1 MSNEPV
7 EETPDLYGAYPRL
20 NDAQLLELT
29 ALGTRRPTRAGEVL
43 YRAGETSDEFIVIL
57 DGHAT
62 VVQDLGPEQRVI
74 AVHGPHR
81 FLGEI
86 GLLTGQPFF
95 LNNVAREPGEV
106 LSVPVD
112 DLRGLVTSDPRLAD
126 LILRAFLIR
135 RSLHLSLG
143 AGFAI
148 IGSRYSADTRR
159 LREFAARNRLPHQWI
174 DLESD
179 TDADRLL
186 RELGID
192 RDQTPVVIWHGE
204 VLRNPDNGVL
214 AAAFGLR
221 HTPPSQSVF
230 DLIVVGAGPAGLAA
244 AVYGASEGL
253 STVVLEAVAAGG
265 QAGTSSKIE
274 NYLGFP
280 AGISGGEL
288 AERAVIQA
296 RRFGAE
302 LTVPATAVALEA
314 EDGHHVVRLESGEH
328 VGGHAV
334 VIASGVRYR
343 KLGLPREDEFEPT
356 SIYYAATEMEAN
368 LCRGDPVVVVGGG
381 NSAGQATVFLAQHAG
396 QINFIVQSNDLERDM
411 SRYLADRIRQTPG
424 VQVWLGSEV
433 RELHG
438 DKALTEVV
446 IENLKTGERRAVPAK
461 AMFVFIGNS
470 PHVQWLR
477 DCVALDEHGF
487 VLTGSQLE
495 ATHPSDAGRKLLET
509 SRPGVFAAGDIRS
522 GSVKRVAAAVGDGAL
537 AVRLVHEHLAHEHL
551 AHV

>member
-1 MSNEPV
+1 MTESL

-20 NDAQLLELT
+20 NESQLIELT
-29 ALGTRRPTRAGEVL
+29 ALGTRRRTSAGEVL
-43 YRAGETSDEFIVIL
+43 HRAGETSEEFIVIL
-57 DGHAT
+57 DGHVA
-62 VVQDLGPEQRVI
+62 VVQELGPEQRVI
-74 AVHGPHR
+74 TVHGPHR

-86 GLLTGQPFF
+86 GTLTGQPFF
-95 LNNVAREPGEV
+95 LTAVTREPGEV
-106 LSVPVD
+106 LSLPVD
-112 DLRGLVTSDPRLAD
+112 DLRGLVTRDPQLAD

-135 RSLHLSLG
+135 RSLQLSLG

-159 LREFAARNRLPHQWI
+159 LREFAARNRLPYQWI

-179 TDADRLL
+179 TDAERLL

-221 HTPPSQSVF
+221 HTPPPQSVF

-265 QAGTSSKIE
+265 QAGTSSRIE

-280 AGISGGEL
+280 AGITGGEL

-302 LTVPATAVALEA
+302 LTVPATAVALE
-314 EDGHHVVRLESGEH
+314 EGDGHHIVRLERDEH

-343 KLGLPREDEFEPT
+343 QLNLPREEEFGPT
-356 SIYYAATEMEAN
+356 SIYYAATELEAN

-396 QINFIVQSNDLERDM
+396 QVILVVQSNDLERDM
-411 SRYLADRIRQTPG
+411 SRYLSDRIRRTPG
-424 VQVWLGSEV
+424 VQVWLESEV
-433 RELHG
+433 RELQG
-438 DKALTEVV
+438 DQALTEVV
-446 IENLKTGERRAVPAK
+446 IEDLKTGERRAVPAK
-461 AMFVFIGNS
+461 ALFVFIGSS
-470 PHVQWLR
+470 PHVQWLQ
-477 DCVALDEHGF
+477 DCVALDDHGY
-487 VLTGSQLE
+487 VLTGAQLD
-495 ATHPSDAGRKLLET
+495 APDQSDAGRRLLET
-509 SRPGVFAAGDIRS
+509 SRPGVFAAGDVRS

-537 AVRLVHEHLAHEHL
+537 AVRLVHEYLAR
-551 AHV
+551 A

>member
-1 MSNEPV
+1 VTESAQ
-7 EETPDLYGAYPRL
+7 ETPDLYGAYPRL
-20 NDAQLLELT
+20 NDSQLIELT
-29 ALGTRRPTRAGEVL
+29 ALGTRRRTCAGEVL
-43 YRAGETSDEFIVIL
+43 YQAGETSDEFIVIL
-57 DGHAT
+57 DGHVA

-86 GLLTGQPFF
+86 GILTGQPFF
-95 LNNVAREPGEV
+95 LNAVTREPGEV

-112 DLRGLVTSDPRLAD
+112 ALRGLVTRDPRLAD

-135 RSLHLSLG
+135 RSLQLSLG

-179 TDADRLL
+179 TDAERLL

-192 RDQTPVVIWHGE
+192 RDQTPVVIWRGE

-221 HTPPSQSVF
+221 QSPPSQSVF

-253 STVVLEAVAAGG
+253 STVVLEGVATGG
-265 QAGTSSKIE
+265 QAGTSSRIE

-302 LTVPATAVALEA
+302 LTVPATAGALEPG
-314 EDGHHVVRLESGEH
+314 EGHHVVRLDSDEQVRGR
-328 VGGHAV
+328 AV

-343 KLGLPREDEFEPT
+343 QLNLPREEEFEPT
-356 SIYYAATEMEAN
+356 SIYYAATELEAN
-368 LCRGDPVVVVGGG
+368 MCRGDPVVVVGGG
-381 NSAGQATVFLAQHAG
+381 NSAGQATVFLAQHADPV
-396 QINFIVQSNDLERDM
+396 NLVVQSNDLERDM

-424 VQVWLGSEV
+424 VQVWLESEV

-438 DKALTEVV
+438 DQALTEVV

-461 AMFVFIGNS
+461 ALFVFIGSS
-470 PHVQWLR
+470 PHVRWLR
-477 DCVALDEHGF
+477 DCVALDEHGY
-487 VLTGSQLE
+487 VLTGGQLD
-495 ATHPSDAGRKLLET
+495 AADQSDAGRRLLET
-509 SRPGVFAAGDIRS
+509 SRPGVFAAGDVRS

-537 AVRLVHEHLAHEHL
+537 AVRLVHEYLAR
-551 AHV
+551 A

>member
-1 MSNEPV
+1 MTEAV
-7 EETPDLYGAYPRL
+7 EETSDLYGAYPRL
-20 NDAQLLELT
+20 NESQVIELT
-29 ALGTRRPTRAGEVL
+29 ALGTGRRTSAGEVL
-43 YRAGETSDEFIVIL
+43 YRAGETSEEFIVIL
-57 DGHAT
+57 DGHVA
-62 VVQDLGPEQRVI
+62 VVQELGPEQRVI

-86 GLLTGQPFF
+86 GILTGQPFF
-95 LNNVAREPGEV
+95 LTSVTREPGEV
-106 LSVPVD
+106 LAVPAD
-112 DLRGLVTSDPRLAD
+112 DLRGLVTRDPRLAD

-135 RSLHLSLG
+135 RSLQLSLG

-159 LREFAARNRLPHQWI
+159 LREFAARNRLPYQWI

-179 TDADRLL
+179 TDAERLL

-192 RDQTPVVIWHGE
+192 RDQTPVVIWRGE

-221 HTPPSQSVF
+221 QTPPLQSVF

-253 STVVLEAVAAGG
+253 STVVLEGVAAGG
-265 QAGTSSKIE
+265 QAGTSSRIE

-302 LTVPATAVALEA
+302 LTVPATAVALEDG
-314 EDGHHVVRLESGEH
+314 DGHHIVRLESDEQVRGC
-328 VGGHAV
+328 AV
-334 VIASGVRYR
+334 VVASGVRYR
-343 KLGLPREDEFEPT
+343 RLNLPREEEFEPT

-396 QINFIVQSNDLERDM
+396 QINLVVQSNDLERDM
-411 SRYLADRIRQTPG
+411 SRYLADRIRQTPR
-424 VQVWLGSEV
+424 VQVWLESEV

-461 AMFVFIGNS
+461 AMFVFIGSS
-470 PHVQWLR
+470 PHVQWLQ
-477 DCVALDEHGF
+477 DCVALDEHGY
-487 VLTGSQLE
+487 VLTGGQLD
-495 ATHPSDAGRKLLET
+495 AIHPSEAGRRLLET
-509 SRPGVFAAGDIRS
+509 SRPGVFAAGDVRS

-537 AVRLVHEHLAHEHL
+537 AVRLVHEYLAR
-551 AHV
+551 A

>member
-1 MSNEPV
+1 MTEAA

-20 NDAQLLELT
+20 NDSQLIELT
-29 ALGTRRPTRAGEVL
+29 ALGTCRRTRAREVL
-43 YRAGETSDEFIVIL
+43 YRAGETSEEFIVIL
-57 DGHAT
+57 DGHVA
-62 VVQDLGPEQRVI
+62 VVQDLGTEQRLI

-86 GLLTGQPFF
+86 GILTGQPCF
-95 LNNVAREPGEV
+95 LSAVTREPGEV

-112 DLRGLVTSDPRLAD
+112 DLRGLVTRDPRLAD

-135 RSLHLSLG
+135 RSLQLSLG

-148 IGSRYSADTRR
+148 IGSRYSGDTRR

-179 TDADRLL
+179 TDAERLL

-192 RDQTPVVIWHGE
+192 RDQTPVVIWRGE

-221 HTPPSQSVF
+221 QSPPPQSVF
-230 DLIVVGAGPAGLAA
+230 DLVVVGAGPAGLAA

-253 STVVLEAVAAGG
+253 STVVLEAVATGG
-265 QAGTSSKIE
+265 QAGTASRIE

-302 LTVPATAVALEA
+302 LIVPATAAALE
-314 EDGHHVVRLESGEH
+314 EGDGHHIVRLESDEH

-343 KLGLPREDEFEPT
+343 QLNLPREEEFEPT
-356 SIYYAATEMEAN
+356 SIYYAATELEAN

-396 QINFIVQSNDLERDM
+396 QVNLVVQSNDLERDM

-424 VQVWLGSEV
+424 VQVWLDSEV

-438 DKALTEVV
+438 DQALTEVV

-461 AMFVFIGNS
+461 ALFVFIGSS
-470 PHVQWLR
+470 PHVRWLR
-477 DCVALDEHGF
+477 DCVALDEHGY
-487 VLTGSQLE
+487 VLTGGQLD
-495 ATHPSDAGRKLLET
+495 ATYLSDAGRMLLET
-509 SRPGVFAAGDIRS
+509 SRPGVFAAGDVRS

-537 AVRLVHEHLAHEHL
+537 AVRLVHEYLAR
-551 AHV
+551 A

>member
-1 MSNEPV
+1 VTESAQ
-7 EETPDLYGAYPRL
+7 ETPDLYGAYPRL
-20 NDAQLLELT
+20 NDSQLIELT
-29 ALGTRRPTRAGEVL
+29 ALGTRRWTRAGEVL
-43 YRAGETSDEFIVIL
+43 YQAGETSDEFIVIL
-57 DGHAT
+57 DGHVA
-62 VVQDLGPEQRVI
+62 VVQDLGTEQRVI

-86 GLLTGQPFF
+86 GILTGQPFF
-95 LNNVAREPGEV
+95 LNAVTREPGEV

-112 DLRGLVTSDPRLAD
+112 ALRGLVTRDPRLAD

-135 RSLHLSLG
+135 RSLQLSLG

-179 TDADRLL
+179 TDAERLL

-192 RDQTPVVIWHGE
+192 RDQTPVVIWRGE

-221 HTPPSQSVF
+221 QSSPSQSVF

-253 STVVLEAVAAGG
+253 STVVLEGVATGG
-265 QAGTSSKIE
+265 QAGTSSRIE

-302 LTVPATAVALEA
+302 LTVPATAGALEPG
-314 EDGHHVVRLESGEH
+314 DGHHVVRLDSDEQVRGR
-328 VGGHAV
+328 AV

-343 KLGLPREDEFEPT
+343 QLNLPREEEFEPT
-356 SIYYAATEMEAN
+356 SIYYAATELEAN
-368 LCRGDPVVVVGGG
+368 MCRGDPVVVVGGG
-381 NSAGQATVFLAQHAG
+381 NSAGQATVFLAQHADPV
-396 QINFIVQSNDLERDM
+396 NLVVQSNDLERDM

-424 VQVWLGSEV
+424 VQVWLESEV

-438 DKALTEVV
+438 DQALTEVV

-461 AMFVFIGNS
+461 ALFVFIGSS
-470 PHVQWLR
+470 PHVRWLR
-477 DCVALDEHGF
+477 DCVALDEHGY
-487 VLTGSQLE
+487 VLTGGQLD
-495 ATHPSDAGRKLLET
+495 AADQSDAGRRLLET
-509 SRPGVFAAGDIRS
+509 SRPGVFAAGDVRS

-537 AVRLVHEHLAHEHL
+537 AVRLVHEYLAR
-551 AHV
+551 A

>member
-1 MSNEPV
+1 MTEAV

-20 NDAQLLELT
+20 NDSQLIELT
-29 ALGTRRPTRAGEVL
+29 ALGTCRRTRAREVL
-43 YRAGETSDEFIVIL
+43 YRAGETSEEFIVIL
-57 DGHAT
+57 DGHVA
-62 VVQDLGPEQRVI
+62 VVQDLGTEQRLI

-86 GLLTGQPFF
+86 GILTGQPFF
-95 LNNVAREPGEV
+95 LSAVTREPGEV

-112 DLRGLVTSDPRLAD
+112 DLRGLVTRDPRLAD

-135 RSLHLSLG
+135 RSLQLSLG

-148 IGSRYSADTRR
+148 IGSRYSGDTRR

-179 TDADRLL
+179 TDAERLL

-192 RDQTPVVIWHGE
+192 RDQTPVVIWRGE

-221 HTPPSQSVF
+221 QSPPPQSVF
-230 DLIVVGAGPAGLAA
+230 DLVVVGAGPAGLAA

-253 STVVLEAVAAGG
+253 STVVLEAVATGG
-265 QAGTSSKIE
+265 QAGTASRIE

-302 LTVPATAVALEA
+302 LIVPATAAALE
-314 EDGHHVVRLESGEH
+314 EGDGHHIVRLESDEH

-343 KLGLPREDEFEPT
+343 QLNLPREEEFEPT
-356 SIYYAATEMEAN
+356 SIYYAATELEAN

-396 QINFIVQSNDLERDM
+396 QVNLVVQSNDLERDM

-424 VQVWLGSEV
+424 VQVWLDSEV

-438 DKALTEVV
+438 DQALTEVV

-461 AMFVFIGNS
+461 ALFVFIGSS
-470 PHVQWLR
+470 PHVRWLR
-477 DCVALDEHGF
+477 DCVALDEHGY
-487 VLTGSQLE
+487 VLTGGQLD
-495 ATHPSDAGRKLLET
+495 ATYLSDAGRMLLET
-509 SRPGVFAAGDIRS
+509 SRPGVFAAGDVRS

-537 AVRLVHEHLAHEHL
+537 AVRLVHEYLAR
-551 AHV
+551 A

>member
-1 MSNEPV
+1 MTESV

-20 NDAQLLELT
+20 NDSQLTELT
-29 ALGTRRPTRAGEVL
+29 ALGTRRRTSAGEIL
-43 YRAGETSDEFIVIL
+43 YRAGETSEEFIVIL
-57 DGHAT
+57 DGHVA
-62 VVQDLGPEQRVI
+62 VVQEIGPEQRVI
-74 AVHGPHR
+74 TVHGPHR

-86 GLLTGQPFF
+86 GILTGQPFF
-95 LNNVAREPGEV
+95 LTAVTREPGEV

-112 DLRGLVTSDPRLAD
+112 DLRGLVTRDPRLAD

-135 RSLHLSLG
+135 RSLQLSLG
-143 AGFAI
+143 AGFVI

-159 LREFAARNRLPHQWI
+159 LREFAVRNRLPHQWI

-179 TDADRLL
+179 TDAERLL
-186 RELGID
+186 RELGIES
-192 RDQTPVVIWHGE
+192 DQTPVVIWRGQ
-204 VLRNPDNGVL
+204 VLRNPENGVL

-221 HTPPSQSVF
+221 QTPPPQSVF

-265 QAGTSSKIE
+265 QAGTSSRIE

-288 AERAVIQA
+288 TERAVIQA
-296 RRFGAE
+296 KRFGAQ
-302 LTVPATAVALEA
+302 LTVPATAVALE
-314 EDGHHVVRLESGEH
+314 EGDGHHIVRLESDEH

-343 KLGLPREDEFEPT
+343 QLGLPREDDFEPT
-356 SIYYAATEMEAN
+356 SIYYAATEAEAN

-396 QINFIVQSNDLERDM
+396 QVILVVQSNELERDM
-411 SRYLADRIRQTPG
+411 SRYLADRIRQTPR

-446 IENLKTGERRAVPAK
+446 IENLKTGARRAVPAK
-461 AMFVFIGNS
+461 AMFVFIGSS
-470 PHVQWLR
+470 PHVRWLR
-477 DCVALDEHGF
+477 DCVALDDHGY
-487 VLTGSQLE
+487 VLTGGQLD
-495 ATHPSDAGRKLLET
+495 APDQSDAGRRLLET
-509 SRPGVFAAGDIRS
+509 SRPGVFAAGDVRS

-537 AVRLVHEHLAHEHL
+537 AVRLVHEYLAR
-551 AHV
+551 A